1 MPATKRSQLEI
12 AAGGMQQKL
21 VVTATTVTTLTP
33 AQFEACVGQPLSGQT
48 LTVAGTYVCDTDITG
63 LRRLEVPLRASAVT
77 GTITP
82 AVFTTYFDGTTSK
95 TVSTPAGAGMA
106 AGVRQTPAFADGII
120 LGEANLRVQIVVA
133 AASSVTFDQAEI
145 NGI

>member
-1 MPATKRSQLEI
+1 MPATKRTQLEI

-21 VVTATTVTTLTP
+21 VVTSTTASLTA
-33 AQFEACVGQPLSGQT
+33 AQFEACVGLPLSGQT
-48 LTVAGTYVCDTDITG
+48 LTVAGTYICDTDITG

-82 AVFTTYFDGTTSK
+82 SVFTTYADGTTSK

-106 AGVRQTPAFADGII
+106 AGVRQTPAFADGVI

-133 AASSVTFDQAEI
+133 AVSSVTFDQAEI